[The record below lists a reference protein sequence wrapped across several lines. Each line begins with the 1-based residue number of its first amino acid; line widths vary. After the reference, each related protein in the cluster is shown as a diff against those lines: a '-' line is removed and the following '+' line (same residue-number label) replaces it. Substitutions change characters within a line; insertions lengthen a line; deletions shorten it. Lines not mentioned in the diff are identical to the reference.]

1 MVRENFKT
9 HCANVTKKMKSQ
21 WSAREKLMVITYH
34 EKGHSKRSTA
44 EKFNIQPKQLRE
56 WLNNKEQLLKT
67 APHI

>member
-1 MVRENFKT
+1 MVCGNFKT
-9 HCANVTKKMKSQ
+9 RRANITKKMKSQ

-56 WLNNKEQLLKT
+56 WLNNKE
-67 APHI
+67 